1 MIHDI
6 PKPKISLAFN
16 VDDIH
21 RIREWNYARLKDAT
35 TAERLADNKRRAS
48 AAHARIE
55 KRRQNRLVHCN

>member
-6 PKPKISLAFN
+6 PKPKISLAFT

-21 RIREWNYARLKDAT
+21 RIREWNYTRLKDAT

-48 AAHARIE
+48 AANARIE
-55 KRRQNRLVHCN
+55 KKRQNRLVHCN